1 MIVAATVSAAAT
13 TVTPQIAVK
22 VAALPHVV
30 MQLVVTHPV
39 ATGLMAIVARNLSL
53 HVVTDPSRLV
63 ATSPHSR
70 LAVTSPLAIA
80 SVVSHHAVTSLLMHL
95 AVIVHRPRAAT
106 ILSPAHVVVRAVR
119 LNIAVIV
126 RPLTVQR
133 LQASLLLAPVVSLH
147 LALLRLLARPSH
159 LAVMV
164 RHARVA
170 RLAQVR
176 HAPQR
181 VRVAALILMAVAVN
195 L

>member
-1 MIVAATVSAAAT
+1 MIVAAIVSAAAT
-13 TVTPQIAVK
+13 TVTLQTAVK

-30 MQLVVTHPV
+30 THPA
-39 ATGLMAIVARNLSL
+39 ATGLMAIVARSLSL

-95 AVIVHRPRAAT
+95 AVIVHRPRAAI

-181 VRVAALILMAVAVN
+181 VHVVALILMAVAVN